1 MLQEAAVNA
10 MIPITDLA
18 QARAF
23 YGGTLGL
30 QAREESGGAGPS
42 DCGGRSWVLL
52 YETMP
57 DGHPR
62 THGDMLV
69 SRRHPS
75 RSRRPSDPRV
85 EFVEYDLPGAT
96 KQGAVAQLE
105 GVEKG
110 A

>member
-42 DCGGRSWVLL
+42 DCGGRSWVLI

-57 DGHPR
+57 DVTPGP
-62 THGDMLV
+62 TVTCWSVGDIQAEVGALQTRGWSSWSMTFQEL
-69 SRRHPS
+69 PS
-75 RSRRPSDPRV
+75 RAPSHS
-85 EFVEYDLPGAT
+85 
-96 KQGAVAQLE
+96 
-105 GVEKG
+105 
-110 A
+110 